1 MTVFGEVTPMDD
13 EKCETNFG
21 KKEIAAKEESKPLF
35 YDCYQPSLLYGS
47 NQVQEIPG
55 LFSTNNLDDNKENFE
70 LN

>member
-35 YDCYQPSLLYGS
+35 
-47 NQVQEIPG
+47 
-55 LFSTNNLDDNKENFE
+55 
-70 LN
+70 